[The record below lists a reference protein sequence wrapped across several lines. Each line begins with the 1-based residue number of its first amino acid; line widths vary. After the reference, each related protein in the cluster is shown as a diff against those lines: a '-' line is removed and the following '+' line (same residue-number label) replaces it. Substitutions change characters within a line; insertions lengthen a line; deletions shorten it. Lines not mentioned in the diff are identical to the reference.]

1 MTSPSEAK
9 LEILADPEALSRRVA
24 DWMLEL
30 ATAKDGVFAVALS
43 GGSTPRRL
51 YEHLAGPPYRDVFP
65 WSRTHWFWG
74 DERFVPHDDA
84 LSNYRM
90 VREALLSRA
99 PIPAIN
105 IHPIPTEGISPEA
118 AASAYEREL
127 KSFYGA
133 ERLDPARP
141 LFDVNL
147 LGLGPDG
154 HTASLFP
161 GTAVL
166 AERDRWVAAVI
177 GAKSEA
183 RITLTYPAL
192 ESSRH
197 AAFLVAGKREARRSS
212 TGFAVATTAC
222 QRRIF
227 VRPARCGSLAMSRQ
241 RRSSRDDDRP
251 HRMGQSRDE
260 SNSAHQCHRNSDQN
274 LRRSSLVIV

>member
-1 MTSPSEAK
+1 MTNPIEAK
-9 LEILADPEALSRRVA
+9 LEILADAEALSHRVA
-24 DWMLEL
+24 DWLLEM
-30 ATAKDGVFAVALS
+30 ATAKDGLFVIDLS

-51 YEHLAGPPYRDVFP
+51 YERLAGPPYRDTFP

-90 VREALLSRA
+90 VRDALLSRA
-99 PIPAIN
+99 PIPALN
-105 IHPIPTEGISPEA
+105 VHPIPTEGVTPEA
-118 AASAYEREL
+118 AALVYERQL

-141 LFDVNL
+141 LFDVTL

-161 GTAVL
+161 ETTAVT
-166 AERDRWVAAVI
+166 EQNHWVAAVV

-192 ESSRH
+192 ESSRN
-197 AAFLVAGKREARRSS
+197 AAFLVEGEEKRAILKRLCRGDDSLPAARLRPTGALWVFADEA
-212 TGFAVATTAC
+212 
-222 QRRIF
+222 
-227 VRPARCGSLAMSRQ
+227 AMTSGIER
-241 RRSSRDDDRP
+241 
-251 HRMGQSRDE
+251 
-260 SNSAHQCHRNSDQN
+260 
-274 LRRSSLVIV
+274 

>member
-1 MTSPSEAK
+1 MIGASEAK
-9 LEILADPEALSRRVA
+9 MEILTDPQALSRRVA
-24 DWMLEL
+24 AWLVEL
-30 ATAKDGVFAVALS
+30 AVAKEGNFAVCLS
-43 GGSTPRRL
+43 GGSTPQGL
-51 YEHLAGPPYRDVFP
+51 YERLAEAPYLDAFP

-90 VREALLSRA
+90 VREALLSRV

-105 IHPIPTEGISPEA
+105 IHPIPTEGVSPDA
-118 AASAYEREL
+118 AASTYEREL
-127 KSFYGA
+127 KNFYGA

-161 GTAVL
+161 GNAVL
-166 AERDRWVAAVI
+166 AERAKWVAAVV
-177 GAKSEA
+177 GVKPEA

-197 AAFLVAGKREARRSS
+197 AAFLVTGKEKRTIFARLRY
-212 TGFAVATTAC
+212 G
-222 QRRIF
+222 
-227 VRPARCGSLAMSRQ
+227 
-241 RRSSRDDDRP
+241 
-251 HRMGQSRDE
+251 DE
-260 SNSAHQCHRNSDQN
+260 SLPAARLHPISGVTWFLDRAAAGTET
-274 LRRSSLVIV
+274 